1 MDGPTSRSDCYHQN
15 QNQNSPQHQHHL
27 ATFTLPGGPAAC
39 VAAGSKQ
46 REQQQQQKQLPK
58 QQRQRQH
65 PKHGGLVPLPEDIA
79 VEAEGSVDREPVG
92 LGLRGAAAA
101 GEHLPHDQ
109 QPQHGSVDHQQ
120 TLGHCQI
127 GRGVIFALNRK
138 FYVNRQLQK

>member
-15 QNQNSPQHQHHL
+15 QNPPQHHL
-27 ATFTLPGGPAAC
+27 ATFTPPGGPAAC

-46 REQQQQQKQLPK
+46 REQQQQQQKQLPK
-58 QQRQRQH
+58 QQKQRQH
-65 PKHGGLVPLPEDIA
+65 PEHGGLVPLPEDIA
-79 VEAEGSVDREPVG
+79 VKAKGSVDREPVG

-127 GRGVIFALNRK
+127 GRGVILPLNRK

>member
-15 QNQNSPQHQHHL
+15 QNPSQHQHHL
-27 ATFTLPGGPAAC
+27 ATFTPPGGPAAC

-46 REQQQQQKQLPK
+46 REQQQQQQKQLPK
-58 QQRQRQH
+58 QQKQRQH
-65 PKHGGLVPLPEDIA
+65 PEHGGLVPLPEDIA
-79 VEAEGSVDREPVG
+79 VKAKGSVDREPVG

-101 GEHLPHDQ
+101 REHLPHDQ